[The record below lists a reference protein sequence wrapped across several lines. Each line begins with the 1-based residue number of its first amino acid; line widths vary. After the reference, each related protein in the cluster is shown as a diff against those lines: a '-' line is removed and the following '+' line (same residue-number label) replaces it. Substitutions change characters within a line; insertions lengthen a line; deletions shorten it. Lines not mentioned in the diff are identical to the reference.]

1 MTPDDPGPKEGIDN
15 APGAPVAA
23 CRNCGAPAPGRFC
36 PECGQETARKPRTVP
51 EFFRESIDRYAS
63 REGQLWQT
71 FSKLFFSPGAL
82 TVEYMAGRR
91 TRYLRPLQLYLA
103 ASVIVFAVVQFY
115 GLNLGLRVF
124 GEHGVHLLRSTPLL
138 SENGS
143 SPGSRLSP
151 VQLMLD
157 HVDTD
162 GVRRFR
168 SMPREDRF
176 KFLRARRAQY
186 VSYFVLFLVP
196 LFALILKLCN
206 LGRRR
211 RYGEHLI
218 FGLHTHSFVLLALLV
233 EAKLPAIL
241 ANAVSFWLIAY
252 LIVALKRVYGGT
264 WAETLG
270 RGAAALALYSAAF
283 FIGNLLLFFALLEI

>member
-1 MTPDDPGPKEGIDN
+1 MTPRPREDI
-15 APGAPVAA
+15 ASVSATQVAA
-23 CRNCGAPAPGRFC
+23 CRNCGAPAPGTFC
-36 PECGQETARKPRTVP
+36 PECGQETARKPRTVA
-51 EFFRESIDRYAS
+51 EFFRELIERYAS
-63 REGQLWQT
+63 RDGQLWQT
-71 FSKLFFSPGAL
+71 VSKLFFSPGAL

-103 ASVIVFAVVQFY
+103 ASIIVFAVVQFY

-124 GEHGVHLLRSTPLL
+124 GEHGVPLLRSSPLL
-138 SENGS
+138 SENGG

-151 VQLMLD
+151 VQLILD

-162 GVRRFR
+162 GVRRFT

-176 KFLRARRAQY
+176 RFLRARRAQY

-218 FGLHTHSFVLLALLV
+218 FGLHTHSFLLLALLV

-241 ANAVSFWLIAY
+241 ANAVSLWLIAY
-252 LIVALKRVYGGT
+252 LIVALKRVYGGA
-264 WAETLG
+264 WVETLG
-270 RGAAALALYSAAF
+270 RGAAAVALYSAVF
-283 FIGNLLLFFALLEI
+283 FVGNLLLFFALLEI